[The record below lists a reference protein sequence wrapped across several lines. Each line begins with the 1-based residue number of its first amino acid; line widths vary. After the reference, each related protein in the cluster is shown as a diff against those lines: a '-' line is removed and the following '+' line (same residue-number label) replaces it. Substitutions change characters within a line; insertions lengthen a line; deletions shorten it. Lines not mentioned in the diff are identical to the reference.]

1 MESHLRQCKFYE
13 MHDMQ
18 MFDPEPS
25 TSQAQHPRVGP
36 PTSSWT
42 STNNNNSKRARQQP
56 ILKYCPAPILNEE
69 KIEFHSLLLEFQ
81 AEANLPE
88 SFVSRQSFW
97 RLMKFC
103 NAEAA
108 KALPTRQLLGGPIL
122 NKYADKVDSGDHAA
136 LKAAT
141 PPGSGKR
148 VNFLSNAWENIAKT
162 HILGVILS
170 LAGLCV
176 TFGTFTYGSR
186 HDGLAIAEHLE
197 SILLLMIAQG
207 WDVGAIVTDNAGNC
221 ARARRI
227 LALRWP
233 KIVFLFCYAHQIN
246 LLVKDIIATR
256 WQITVFQA
264 HAIVSTLNKLTAKWL
279 PRLRDVMKVTYGCTV
294 TLALVQMAEMQWN
307 SVQGMLVSLLRVRS
321 ACKMFVLRWSSHV
334 AFPNDLYALSS
345 DMFWKSARTPRP

>member
-1 MESHLRQCKFYE
+1 
-13 MHDMQ
+13 
-18 MFDPEPS
+18 
-25 TSQAQHPRVGP
+25 
-36 PTSSWT
+36 
-42 STNNNNSKRARQQP
+42 
-56 ILKYCPAPILNEE
+56 
-69 KIEFHSLLLEFQ
+69 
-81 AEANLPE
+81 
-88 SFVSRQSFW
+88 
-97 RLMKFC
+97 MKFC

-122 NKYADKVDSGDHAA
+122 NKYANKVDSGDHAA
-136 LKAAT
+136 LKVAA

-148 VNFLSNAWENIAKT
+148 VNFLSDAWENIAKT

-246 LLVKDIIATR
+246 LLVKDVIATR

-279 PRLRDVMKVTYGCTV
+279 PRLRNVMKATYGCTV

-307 SVQGMLVSLLRVRS
+307 SVQGMLASLLRVRS
-321 ACKMFVLRWSSHV
+321 ACKMFVLCWSSHV
-334 AFPNDLYALSS
+334 DFPNDLYALSS

>member
-1 MESHLRQCKFYE
+1 

-122 NKYADKVDSGDHAA
+122 NKYADKVDLGDHVA
-136 LKAAT
+136 LKAVA
-141 PPGSGKR
+141 PPGSGKC
-148 VNFLSNAWENIAKT
+148 VNFLSDTWENITKT

-176 TFGTFTYGSR
+176 TFGTFTCGSR
-186 HDGLAIAEHLE
+186 NDGLAIAEHLE

-207 WDVGAIVTDNAGNC
+207 WDVGAVVTDNTGNC
-221 ARARRI
+221 VRA
-227 LALRWP
+227 
-233 KIVFLFCYAHQIN
+233 
-246 LLVKDIIATR
+246 
-256 WQITVFQA
+256 
-264 HAIVSTLNKLTAKWL
+264 
-279 PRLRDVMKVTYGCTV
+279 
-294 TLALVQMAEMQWN
+294 
-307 SVQGMLVSLLRVRS
+307 
-321 ACKMFVLRWSSHV
+321 
-334 AFPNDLYALSS
+334 
-345 DMFWKSARTPRP
+345 